1 MSTDPKAHS
10 RERFSQYAQNYV
22 TSTGHAKGS
31 ELDRLL
37 EIAAPRADWLAL
49 DVATGG
55 GHTALKFAPR
65 VRRIIVTDYAPAM
78 LDTARRF
85 ITQQGAD
92 NAAFVPADA
101 ENLPFAPSTFD
112 LITCRI
118 APHHFPDVARFVRE
132 CARTVRPGGLVGVV
146 DQLAPPDPQTARYV
160 NAFER
165 LRDPS
170 HVWAYNRAE
179 WRGFFSAAGLEVV
192 HYEEFDKEQALVAWA
207 ELMGCD
213 GPTITRLRALLAQAP
228 QPAAAWLRPQSPAS
242 ADARFSIRQFLLVGR
257 RAG

>member
-118 APHHFPDVARFVRE
+118 APHHFPDVYRFVTE
-132 CARTVRPGGLVGVV
+132 AARALKPGGMLLVQ
-146 DQLAPPDPQTARYV
+146 DLATPEDDRAARYIDS
-160 NAFER
+160 FER

-170 HVWAYNRAE
+170 HGRCYAE
-179 WRGFFSAAGLEVV
+179 YEWNGMFLDAGLTVETAE
-192 HYEEFDKEQALVAWA
+192 HHRRSASLLEWA
-207 ELMGCD
+207 GHQGSSDYVIE
-213 GPTITRLRALLAQAP
+213 RLQVMLAQAP
-228 QPAAAWLRPQSPAS
+228 GAVKDWLNIRCAGRPDAS
-242 ADARFSIRQFLLVGR
+242 FDHVYIIMAGR
-257 RAG
+257 KPN